1 MQTVET
7 RIETEVTALEQS
19 QSTLVG
25 WMGATQVITSGDE
38 QKNAEDMLIHARQSL
53 RDIET
58 KRKELLEPVFETRD
72 RINAL
77 FKPLSDR
84 LNMGVFVVNKAL
96 QDYHLKQ
103 AKEAEELQ
111 NIALAEQ
118 AAKITAAQETG
129 EVVELS
135 PTADIP
141 QAPVKTSHAHLGSV
155 TYREDFD
162 VTIVNPLLVPRE
174 LCDPNMSRIRARV
187 KSGVTE
193 IPGVLIT
200 KKYITVAKGGK

>member
-96 QDYHLKQ
+96 QEYHLKQ